1 MKSSPHFFIFGY
13 FGWFNVGDDAIGLSL
28 IKELKERYPDAILTV
43 TSNDS
48 YFVENFC
55 GTSIYED
62 LEIIGFEISSILWEI
77 TKSDYFII
85 TGGTHFHDEDGLNL
99 GRLKILLSFVM
110 LTSYSRL
117 FGKSPFL
124 LGHGVGSLS
133 SLWSQ
138 CLVKVIL
145 NNCKKVFVRDTKSF
159 ELVSSL
165 GFYKKCMQG
174 FDCTAAMI
182 KPKMKFNV
190 GFQQNN
196 RKIIGISILPAFT
209 IYSNN
214 AEKDMT
220 IAKSLA
226 SCLNKILQNN
236 NSLRIHLFA
245 FRTGTKHSDIQL
257 LNVLIGELKAPLDG
271 IKLIQYDGNVE
282 KFLNLM
288 DECDYYIGM
297 RYHASLFAYLLN
309 KPQIIL
315 DYMDKCNSLGQD
327 IVIEEA
333 AIIPILN
340 ILKPEFCST
349 VQSLIRDP
357 SKYRAMLPVH
367 TAKMRAG
374 KMFSNLDEEL

>member
-28 IKELKERYPDAILTV
+28 IKELKDRYPDATLTI
-43 TSNDS
+43 TSNDG

-55 GTSIYED
+55 GTCIKED
-62 LEIIGFEISSILWEI
+62 LEIIGFELSSILWEI

-85 TGGTHFHDEDGLNL
+85 TGGTHFHDEDGLNY

-110 LTSYSRL
+110 LTSYARL

-133 SLWSQ
+133 SLWSR

-145 NNCKKVFVRDTKSF
+145 NNCKKVFVRDASSF

-165 GFYKKCMQG
+165 GFYKKCLQG
-174 FDCTAAMI
+174 FDCTATMI
-182 KPKMKFNV
+182 NPKLKINV
-190 GFQQNN
+190 DLQQKNQ
-196 RKIIGISILPAFT
+196 KIIGISILPAFT

-214 AEKDMT
+214 AEKDMK

-226 SCLNKILQNN
+226 CCLNKILQNN
-236 NSLRIHLFA
+236 NSLRVHLFA
-245 FRTGTKHSDIQL
+245 FRTGTKHSDIPL
-257 LNVLIGELKAPLDG
+257 LNALIGDMKAPLGD

-297 RYHASLFAYLLN
+297 RYHASLFAYLFH

-315 DYMDKCNSLGQD
+315 DYMSKCNSLGQD
-327 IVIEEA
+327 IAIEET
-333 AIIPILN
+333 AIVPILN
-340 ILKPEFCST
+340 ILKPEFCSI
-349 VQSLIRDP
+349 VQSLLRDP
-357 SKYRAMLPVH
+357 GHFVAMLPLH
-367 TAKMRAG
+367 SAKMRAG